1 MCRYVAQLLS
11 SSSELVFSL
20 CPMMKRSASGAPP
33 KSTSHA
39 KKPQKSQAEV
49 DSEAEIVSS
58 PQEKST
64 ELKVY
69 WEKNPT
75 RTECLIAWLKEHPVE
90 RQKLFSDSAQDAKQE
105 NRSQRKAK
113 GAKSGLYMQLAD
125 SVFSVDNN
133 PKVHEDFKVNPAKY
147 AKSVK
152 NHLGMYVNCL
162 SSC

>member
-1 MCRYVAQLLS
+1 MCHYVAQLLL
-11 SSSELVFSL
+11 SSSELVSSL
-20 CPMMKRSASGAPP
+20 CPMMKRPASGAPP
-33 KSTSHA
+33 QSTSCT
-39 KKPQKSQAEV
+39 KKPQKSQAEADTEV
-49 DSEAEIVSS
+49 EIVSS

-69 WEKNPT
+69 WEKDPT
-75 RTECLIAWLKEHPVE
+75 RTECLIAWLEEHPVE
-90 RQKLFSDSAQDAKQE
+90 CQKLFSDSAQDAKQK
-105 NRSQRKAK
+105 NQFQQKTK

-152 NHLGMYVNCL
+152 NCLGMYMNCL
-162 SSC
+162 FSC